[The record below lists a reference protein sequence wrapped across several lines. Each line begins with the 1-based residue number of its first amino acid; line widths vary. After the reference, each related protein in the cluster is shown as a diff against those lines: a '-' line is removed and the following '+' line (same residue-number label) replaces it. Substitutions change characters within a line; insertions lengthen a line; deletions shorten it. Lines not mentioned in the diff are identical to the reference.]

1 MPHMKNSE
9 ILNRQFSS
17 KLKIKLLDGVLS
29 VPKGRFFIRELGK
42 FWMYRAGDYR
52 IICQIR
58 EMEVT
63 ILVVRI
69 GHRKFIGISFLC
81 LRQIFHSFP

>member
-1 MPHMKNSE
+1 
-9 ILNRQFSS
+9 
-17 KLKIKLLDGVLS
+17 
-29 VPKGRFFIRELGK
+29 
-42 FWMYRAGDYR
+42 MYRAGDYR

-69 GHRKFIGISFLC
+69 GHRKEIFRSFKDRSQLIKSI
-81 LRQIFHSFP
+81 RSY